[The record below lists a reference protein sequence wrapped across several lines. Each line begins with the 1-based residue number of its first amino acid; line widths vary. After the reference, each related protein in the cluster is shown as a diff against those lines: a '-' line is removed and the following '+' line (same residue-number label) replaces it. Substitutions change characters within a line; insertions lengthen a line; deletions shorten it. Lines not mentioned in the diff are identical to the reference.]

1 LNVSFTY
8 WFCTVATAISALTSL
23 GFSIA
28 ALVRP
33 VEGSLTTARYAA
45 SRSVALAVAAAVPI
59 VATSVSWAEAV
70 ALAMVIV
77 QAGDATIGLREH
89 DIRRTLGPAVFA
101 VINLFALVLLLRS
114 G

>member
-1 LNVSFTY
+1 LAVSFPY
-8 WFCTVATAISALTSL
+8 WFCVVVTVISALTSL

-33 VEGSLTTARYAA
+33 VEGSLRTARYAA
-45 SRSVALAVAAAVPI
+45 SRSVALTVAAAVPI
-59 VATSVSWAEAV
+59 VAISVSWAEAV

-89 DIRRTLGPAVFA
+89 DNSRTLGPAVFA
-101 VINLFALVLLLRS
+101 VINLVALVLLLRS

>member
-1 LNVSFTY
+1 LAVSFPY
-8 WFCTVATAISALTSL
+8 WFCTVTTAISALTSL

-33 VEGSLTTARYAA
+33 LEGSLSTARYAT

-59 VATSVSWAEAV
+59 VATSVRWAEAV

-89 DIRRTLGPAVFA
+89 DVRRTLGPAVFA
-101 VINLFALVLLLRS
+101 AINLVALVLLLRS

>member
-1 LNVSFTY
+1 LAVSFPY
-8 WFCTVATAISALTSL
+8 WFCVVVTAISALTSL

-33 VEGSLTTARYAA
+33 IEGSLSTARYAA
-45 SRSVALAVAAAVPI
+45 SRSVALAIAAAVPI

-101 VINLFALVLLLRS
+101 VINLAALILLLGSR
-114 G
+114 

>member
-1 LNVSFTY
+1 MAVSFPY
-8 WFCTVATAISALTSL
+8 WFCVVVTAISALTSL

-33 VEGSLTTARYAA
+33 IEGSLRTARYAA

-59 VATSVSWAEAV
+59 VATSVRWVEAV

-89 DIRRTLGPAVFA
+89 DIRRTVGPAVFA
-101 VINLFALVLLLRS
+101 VINLVALVLLLRS

>member
-1 LNVSFTY
+1 VT
-8 WFCTVATAISALTSL
+8 TAISALTSL

-33 VEGSLTTARYAA
+33 TEGSLRTARYAA

-77 QAGDATIGLREH
+77 QAGDAAIGFREH
-89 DIRRTLGPAVFA
+89 DFRRTLGPAVFA
-101 VINLFALVLLLRS
+101 VINLIALLLLLRS

>member
-1 LNVSFTY
+1 MSFPY
-8 WFCTVATAISALTSL
+8 WFCVVVTAISALTSL

-33 VEGSLTTARYAA
+33 IEGSLRTARYAA
-45 SRSVALAVAAAVPI
+45 SRSVALAVAAAVPV
-59 VATSVSWAEAV
+59 VATSVGWAEAV

-101 VINLFALVLLLRS
+101 VINLVALVLLLRS

>member
-1 LNVSFTY
+1 MSFPY
-8 WFCTVATAISALTSL
+8 WFCVVVTAISALTSL

-33 VEGSLTTARYAA
+33 IEGSLGTARYAA
-45 SRSVALAVAAAVPI
+45 SRSVALTVAAAVPI
-59 VATSVSWAEAV
+59 VATSVGWAEAV

-89 DIRRTLGPAVFA
+89 DSSRTWGPAGSA

>member
-1 LNVSFTY
+1 MSFTY

-28 ALVRP
+28 ALVTAA
-33 VEGSLTTARYAA
+33 EGSLTTARYAT
-45 SRSVALAVAAAVPI
+45 SRSIALAVAAAVPI
-59 VATSVSWAEAV
+59 VATSATWAEAV

-77 QAGDATIGLREH
+77 QTGDAVIGQRER
-89 DIRRTLGPAVFA
+89 DVRKTFGPAVLA
-101 VINLFALVLLLRS
+101 AINLVALVLLLRS